1 MNTGITKAWHAGAA
15 RRYQQRGV
23 TMIFGLIA
31 LAIMM
36 IGAAAMVR
44 SMNTSMTVS
53 GNLGFK
59 RDLTN
64 QAERATAAVVTLMN
78 TGALNNELA
87 RQSTATS
94 RNYSAKILPTNAQG
108 IPDALVT
115 DANFSTTGVAGND
128 ISVTEQGVS
137 LRYVVDRLC
146 VNDGLADGSH
156 CQMSDLG
163 APMGGSASVTHRADD
178 SAAMGGG
185 GVLPRQTVYRLS
197 IRVSGPRNT
206 QAYFQT
212 TFTL

>member
-1 MNTGITKAWHAGAA
+1 MMKHP
-15 RRYQQRGV
+15 RQRQHGV
-23 TMIFGLIA
+23 TMLFGLIA

-44 SMNTSMTVS
+44 SMNTSMAMS

-64 QAERATAAVVTLMN
+64 QAERATAAVLALMN
-78 TGALNNELA
+78 TGTLSAEAAREQHALASNY
-87 RQSTATS
+87 RAT
-94 RNYSAKILPTNAQG
+94 ILPTNAQG
-108 IPDALVT
+108 IPTALVEDGT
-115 DANFSTTGVAGND
+115 FGTAGSSGND
-128 ISVTEQGVS
+128 ITVADQGVV

-146 VNDGLADGSH
+146 LNTGPADGSH
-156 CQMSDLG
+156 CQMSDPG
-163 APMGGSASVTHRADD
+163 APMGGSASETLRADD
-178 SAAMGGG
+178 SAASGGG

-197 IRVSGPRNT
+197 IRVNGPRNT